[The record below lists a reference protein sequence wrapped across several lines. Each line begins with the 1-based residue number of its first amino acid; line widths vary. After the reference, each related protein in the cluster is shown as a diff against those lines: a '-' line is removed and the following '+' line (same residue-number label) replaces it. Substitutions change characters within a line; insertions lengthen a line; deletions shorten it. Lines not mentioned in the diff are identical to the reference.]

1 MNDTTFE
8 ELVLKSPVPVMVDFW
23 APWCGPCRM
32 IAPLIDELAVE
43 YGDKLRAVRCLPGLT
58 FPRPA
63 LDSRGKG
70 RKGWGSLLLIQP
82 AFGHL
87 HDMGIHRSSY
97 SPHGLLSAASCAD
110 LAFVRCAAEAE
121 HRREPWSCDR
131 VRHPQH
137 PYGHVFQG
145 RPEV

>member
-1 MNDTTFE
+1 MLICGRSELSRCFGAAAGPVNDTTFE

-63 LDSRGKG
+63 LESRGKG
-70 RKGWGSLLLIQP
+70 RK
-82 AFGHL
+82 
-87 HDMGIHRSSY
+87 R
-97 SPHGLLSAASCAD
+97 
-110 LAFVRCAAEAE
+110 
-121 HRREPWSCDR
+121 
-131 VRHPQH
+131 
-137 PYGHVFQG
+137 
-145 RPEV
+145 